1 MSSWLAKFI
10 ASVQI
15 KFTMIFV
22 DEHPIYKLI
31 CLSSTKAE
39 QVISYWPTL
48 ALFTVE
54 ITIQEELNWFR

>member
-1 MSSWLAKFI
+1 MAKFI

-31 CLSSTKAE
+31 CLSSAKAV

-54 ITIQEELNWFR
+54 ITIEEELNWF